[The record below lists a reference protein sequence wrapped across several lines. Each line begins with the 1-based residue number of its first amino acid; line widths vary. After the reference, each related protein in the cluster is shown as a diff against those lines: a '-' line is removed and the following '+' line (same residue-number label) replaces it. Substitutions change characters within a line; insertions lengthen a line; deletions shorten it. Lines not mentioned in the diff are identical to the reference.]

1 MSSINLRFY
10 LFFLWTMKLN
20 KKVVF
25 ALLVLASLF
34 TIFFIGREF
43 DKTTGKRHMII
54 TSNGLSYFRK
64 WLDVSWGTRLIY
76 RISYDKYE
84 KVYQGTEL
92 TAIKKLIEDIIL
104 KNIDG
109 RISKLGVSDY
119 KAYVQNLDD
128 QQQIVVEIWW
138 IADLNQ
144 AKEIIGKTVELEFKL
159 KNPNKLTIQSIA
171 ERKTIAQNLMA
182 EIAKTPELM
191 KKITDGKMSED
202 IYYNAFSGATIDQLP
217 ELYKNNKST
226 LDKMEMGKLYGKL
239 LEGTY
244 ATISNQNTLW
254 TTSQTV
260 KLDGFTM
267 TRLIDKSEGKDT
279 SGNVAILYTLEDVF
293 VQNQEN
299 RISATDKNNNILNG
313 AYFKFANTS
322 TSQMGEPVVAIN
334 LDDKGKEIFC
344 SISEANIGKPM
355 AIFVGG
361 ELLTAPN
368 IQSKICWGSA
378 QIDGSFTIE
387 SAKELSDAL
396 NDGALPAPLI
406 LMQEEKISPTLGDN
420 AFTWA
425 LWAMFAG
432 FIAIAVLIFFMYDL
446 KRMILTCMVLGSF
459 LILLFGLIKLS
470 DYALSLSGI
479 AAIILAIGM
488 AVDANILMYERF
500 NEEIK
505 DGKSIWWA
513 IDYARDRSW
522 RAIRDS
528 QISTGLIALLL
539 FTMGINIFKGFGAM
553 MLTCLALVLLFNVPL
568 TKMLMIAFYIKKQD

>member
-1 MSSINLRFY
+1 
-10 LFFLWTMKLN
+10 MKLN

-25 ALLVLASLF
+25 ALLVLASLC
-34 TIFFIGREF
+34 TIFFVGREF
-43 DKTTGKRHMII
+43 DKETGQRHLIV
-54 TSNGLSYFRK
+54 TKNGLSYFRK
-64 WLDVSWGTRLIY
+64 GLDVSGGTRLIF

-92 TAIKKLIEDIIL
+92 TAVKKLIENIIL

-109 RISKLGVSDY
+109 RISKLWVSDY
-119 KAYVQNLDD
+119 KAYVQKLDD
-128 QQQIVVEIWW
+128 QQYIVVEIWW
-138 IADLNQ
+138 VADLNQ
-144 AKEIIGKTVELEFKL
+144 AKEMIGKTVELEFKL
-159 KNPNKLTIQSIA
+159 KNPNGTTSQSIA
-171 ERKTIAQNLMA
+171 ARKVLAQNIMA
-182 EIAKTPELM
+182 EITKAPELM

-202 IYYNAFSGATIDQLP
+202 VYYNSFSWASIEQLP
-217 ELYKNNKST
+217 ELYKNNKSL
-226 LDKMEMGKLYGKL
+226 LDKMVKGEIYGSL

-244 ATISNQNTLW
+244 ATIKNQNTLW
-254 TTSQTV
+254 STGESV

-267 TRLIDKSEGKDT
+267 VRLLDKTEGKDA
-279 SGNVAILYTLEDVF
+279 SGNNATLYSLEDVF
-293 VQNQEN
+293 VQNKEN
-299 RISATDKNNNILNG
+299 WVSATDKENNILNG

-334 LDDKGKEIFC
+334 LDDKGKDIFC
-344 SISEANIGKPM
+344 NISEANIGKPM

-425 LWAMFAG
+425 LWAMLAG
-432 FIAIAVLIFFMYDL
+432 FVAISILVLVMYDF
-446 KRMILTCMVLGSF
+446 KKMILTSIVLGSF
-459 LILLFGLIKLS
+459 LTLLFGLIKLS

-500 NEEIK
+500 KEEIK
-505 DGKSIWWA
+505 DWKSMSWA
-513 IDYARDRSW
+513 IEHARDRSW
-522 RAIRDS
+522 RAIRDG
-528 QISTGLIALLL
+528 QISAGLIALLL

-553 MLTCLALVLLFNVPL
+553 MLTCLMLTLAFNVPL
-568 TKMLMIAFYIKKQD
+568 TKMLMYAFYDRPNRQDNK